1 MATKIFLGLN
11 ALLFIGYGLW
21 CLAWPSVVADQT
33 GMMLTSGVASAEVR
47 AMYGGLQTAIGL
59 LALLGLLRPG
69 AQAAVLLAL
78 GFLFVGLASGRA
90 IGIFAVPDAGAYNTA
105 AVVFEALFGFLALV
119 FLSRSASAQP
129 ARPAA

>member
-21 CLAWPSVVADQT
+21 CLASPQVVAEQT
-33 GMMLTSGVASAEVR
+33 GMVLTTGVASAEVR

-69 AQAAVLLAL
+69 TQAAVLLAL
-78 GFLFVGLASGRA
+78 GFLFAGLASGRA
-90 IGIFAVPDAGAYNTA
+90 IGILAVPDPGTYNVA
-105 AVVFEALFGFLALV
+105 ALLFEALFAALALV
-119 FLSRSASAQP
+119 LLARSAAPQP
-129 ARPAA
+129 AH

>member
-33 GMMLTSGVASAEVR
+33 GMALTTGVASAEVR

-69 AQAAVLLAL
+69 TQAAVLLAL

-90 IGIFAVPDAGAYNTA
+90 IGIAAVPDAGIYNSA
-105 AVVFEALFGFLALV
+105 ALIFEALFGVLALV
-119 FLSRSASAQP
+119 LLSRNAAAQP
-129 ARPAA
+129 AA